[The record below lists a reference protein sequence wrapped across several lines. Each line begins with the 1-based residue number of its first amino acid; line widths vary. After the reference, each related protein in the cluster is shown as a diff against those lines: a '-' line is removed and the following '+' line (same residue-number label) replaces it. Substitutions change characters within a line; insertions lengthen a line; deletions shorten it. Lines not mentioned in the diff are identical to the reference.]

1 MKPLWSALHATRV
14 REELTKDEPGSQPPP
29 MAYLR
34 ACVLET
40 VRLWPTTL
48 VVLRDSTTATSWRGR
63 IMPGQTSLVIVSSFF
78 HRDPTAVA
86 YADRFVPPIW
96 LDGRGEQQPGFIP
109 FSAGPARC
117 PGENLVLFTASAFLA
132 SLMRSTT
139 LRLINPRLDLL
150 ALPRTLNPATIRLTM
165 TRRTAP

>member
-1 MKPLWSALHATRV
+1 AEWYGQVPHWLFAFDAVTQTAMRTLAMLAAHPLHAIRV
-14 REELTKDEPGSQPPP
+14 REERTDEDQGTQPPLP
-29 MAYLR
+29 YLR

-40 VRLWPTTL
+40 ARLWPTTL

-63 IMPGQTSLVIVSSFF
+63 IMPGQTSVVIVSSFF

-96 LDGRGEQQPGFIP
+96 LDGRGEQQPGFVP

-117 PGENLVLFTASAFLA
+117 PGENLVLFTASAFL
-132 SLMRSTT
+132 
-139 LRLINPRLDLL
+139 
-150 ALPRTLNPATIRLTM
+150 
-165 TRRTAP
+165 